1 MILKNV
7 GTLDPDGKNLNPLT
21 NKPYSKLYA
30 HISEN
35 GAPNLNVIK
44 PGGGWKYYRTYNE
57 KNKFFRILHQNQ
69 AVLVLAGT
77 GVGKTVIIP
86 RLMSHYFDY
95 KKPIIITIPTIKAV
109 VSMAKYTSKFCDCQ
123 YGLEVAARTAEINDE
138 YDPSRTKM
146 LYCTDGF
153 VTGKISSNPLL
164 SEYGGI
170 IIDEVHTRGTNIDIL
185 ISKVTEIAKVRPD
198 FKIVAMSATVDPTV
212 FEYFF
217 NRAGIKY
224 ELYEIEGVKS
234 NFELKHEF
242 SKTPVKMESEYQGV
256 PMIDKIVDILKTR
269 KVGNILCFITSENT
283 AKKNKLKLQEILD
296 KNPSDFFTIP
306 WIGILTGKS
315 SDIETDICKGDTKLA
330 DLPEGKYG
338 KYTRKV
344 IFATN
349 AVEFSVTFD
358 AGLDFVIDSGLE
370 NSVTYDADLNCIV
383 QGNILTAKSNI
394 GQRCGRTGRTGEG
407 TCIRTYTE
415 KVYNGLLDYAIPDIK
430 KSNITD
436 QIIGFLNTENT
447 NTFSKC
453 NAFLDSM
460 ISPISLKSKRNF
472 FGDLM
477 THNILGSNGRLTPLG
492 KMINLITGQYN
503 YKMKIM
509 LVASYYF
516 GCAAYVIQ
524 LICVISVTS
533 SLKNLFINSDLL
545 LGDFKG
551 TRKEKDK
558 LIKEIEIKNYKPF
571 MHSSGDHITM
581 LNVYN
586 STLMYMDNPKERE
599 KYCISKNIN
608 YLIIQKIDEKYGVL
622 AGDKIEEGV
631 FKHILPKVVILELFD
646 VLNSDHHKKLLREMK
661 EEMIYNPALFYI
673 NGGGGSRNKSK
684 SQRKDKHIGKDK
696 HNKSHNKNIKPHPI
710 EDIKP
715 LNYSRFVKNFERK
728 RQNSKK
734 IARQDSK
741 KQTKKLNRWDNQKNQ
756 KNKNNAFMSPEYK
769 KKLRELSGE
778 LDKIQFKDRDRRFPI
793 KISKNATE
801 NVLSCLFFS
810 HCSQVGIKSDEEDA
824 RYLLKQNKTFN
835 IRLYDSNSIINS
847 YKIKHDFIVYNSLT
861 FNKAMNKKELSI
873 VSGIPKEIIRNFG
886 FNIK

>member
-7 GTLDPDGKNLNPLT
+7 GTLDPDGKNANPLT

-30 HISEN
+30 HIAEN
-35 GAPNLNVIK
+35 GAPDLNVNK

-212 FEYFF
+212 FESFF

-242 SKTPVKMESEYQGV
+242 SKTPIKMESEYQGD
-256 PMIDKIVDILKTR
+256 PMIDKIVEILKTR

-315 SDIETDICKGDTKLA
+315 SDIETDICKGDTKLS

-344 IFATN
+344 IFASN

-370 NSVTYDADLNCIV
+370 NSVTYNADLNCIV

-415 KVYNGLLDYAIPDIK
+415 KVYNGLLDYAIPNIK
-430 KSNITD
+430 KTNITGD
-436 QIIGFLNTENT
+436 IIGFLNSENT

-477 THNILGSNGRLTPLG
+477 THNILGSNGCLTPLG
-492 KMINLITGQYN
+492 KMINLITGQFD

-509 LVASYYF
+509 LIASYYF
-516 GCAAYVIQ
+516 GCSGYVIQ
-524 LICVISVTS
+524 LICVISVTG
-533 SLKNLFINSDLL
+533 SLNGLFINSDLL

-558 LIKEIEIKNYKPF
+558 LKKEIEIKNYKPF
-571 MHSSGDHITM
+571 MHPSGDHITM
-581 LNVYN
+581 MNVYN
-586 STLMYMDNPKERE
+586 STLMYMVNPKERE

-608 YLIIQKIDEKYGVL
+608 YLIIQKIDEKYGEL
-622 AGDKIEEGV
+622 AGDKIEEGI
-631 FKHILPKVVILELFD
+631 FKFILPKIIILELFD
-646 VLNSDHHKKLLREMK
+646 VINSDYHKKMLIEMK
-661 EEMIYNPALFYI
+661 QEMIYDPAKFFI
-673 NGGGGSRNKSK
+673 NGGGTNNNRSKSK
-684 SQRKDKHIGKDK
+684 NQNNSKNQNKNKNKGPQKESKKKTYFKNPNQINKNPNTSSKKQIK
-696 HNKSHNKNIKPHPI
+696 HNKPAKPYQM
-710 EDIKP
+710 EDVKP

-734 IARQDSK
+734 IVGQDG
-741 KQTKKLNRWDNQKNQ
+741 
-756 KNKNNAFMSPEYK
+756 K
-769 KKLRELSGE
+769 KKLKKLINGIIKRT
-778 LDKIQFKDRDRRFPI
+778 RRI
-793 KISKNATE
+793 KRKKM
-801 NVLSCLFFS
+801 CLC
-810 HCSQVGIKSDEEDA
+810 HRGIRRS
-824 RYLLKQNKTFN
+824 
-835 IRLYDSNSIINS
+835 
-847 YKIKHDFIVYNSLT
+847 
-861 FNKAMNKKELSI
+861 
-873 VSGIPKEIIRNFG
+873 
-886 FNIK
+886 